1 MVKPGYTGFKRLTK
15 ASQYSMKG
23 LSAAWRFESA
33 FRQECSVG
41 LILVPLAFWV
51 GETAEQTVL
60 LIGVCAIVLITEL
73 LNSAIEAVVDRVGT
87 ERHDLAGRA
96 KDMGSAA
103 VAISLILV
111 LVTWALLAWSR
122 FTG

>member
-103 VAISLILV
+103 VAISLMLV

>member
-51 GETAEQTVL
+51 GETVEQTVL

-87 ERHDLAGRA
+87 EHHDLAGRA

-103 VAISLILV
+103 VAISLMLV